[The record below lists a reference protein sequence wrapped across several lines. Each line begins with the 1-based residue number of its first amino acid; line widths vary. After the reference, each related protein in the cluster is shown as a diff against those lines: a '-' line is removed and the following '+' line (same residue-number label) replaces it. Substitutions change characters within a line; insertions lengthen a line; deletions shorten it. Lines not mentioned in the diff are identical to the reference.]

1 MAKEQTQLEKLKL
14 KILFDE
20 DIFDTEEL
28 YEIVLQGLLEDSKN
42 IALANLYPF
51 LDWSE
56 MELPKKYYNWQIRAS
71 VELYK
76 YDQYMGI
83 KSYSENGLSFSRDSD
98 GLSTAL
104 LDELVPKAGIPQ
116 RIEEKEEENG

>member
-1 MAKEQTQLEKLKL
+1 MAEEQTQLEKLKL

-83 KSYSENGLSFSRDSD
+83 KSYSENGLGFSRDSD

-104 LDELVPKAGIPQ
+104 LDEI
-116 RIEEKEEENG
+116 

>member
-1 MAKEQTQLEKLKL
+1 MAEEQTQLEKLKL